1 MARITVEDCLKLTG
15 SENRFAL
22 IHLAIARLKQH
33 RNGMPILVEG
43 KNKEVVMTLR
53 EIAAGKVTDENL
65 IKFAEL
71 AKAEAEAEAAAEAEA
86 RAKSEEAAKAAAA
99 PAPKEVVAEEPV
111 AEPAETTEE
120 PATSQEVQQEEQDN

>member
-33 RNGMPILVEG
+33 RNGMPMLIEG

-65 IKFAEL
+65 KKFAEQ
-71 AKAEAEAEAAAEAEA
+71 AKAEADAEAAAEAAA
-86 RAKSEEAAKAAAA
+86 RAKSEKAAEEAAA
-99 PAPKEVVAEEPV
+99 PALKEVVAVKPAKTAEEPT
-111 AEPAETTEE
+111 PS
-120 PATSQEVQQEEQDN
+120 PEVQQEEEQDN